1 MFEKI
6 QEMIAENLGVDKA
19 QVVESASFAED
30 LSADSLDL
38 FEMAMAFEEEFSI
51 EIPAE
56 DLEKLNTVG
65 DVVKYIESRQ

>member
-6 QEMIAENLGVDKA
+6 QEMIAESLGVDKV
-19 QVVESASFAED
+19 QVVESASFADD

-38 FEMAMAFEEEFSI
+38 FEMAMAFEEEFKV

-56 DLEKLNTVG
+56 DLEKLHTVG
-65 DVVKYIESRQ
+65 DVVQYIESRQ

>member
-19 QVVESASFAED
+19 QVVESASFADD

-38 FEMAMAFEEEFSI
+38 FEMAMAFEEEFNI